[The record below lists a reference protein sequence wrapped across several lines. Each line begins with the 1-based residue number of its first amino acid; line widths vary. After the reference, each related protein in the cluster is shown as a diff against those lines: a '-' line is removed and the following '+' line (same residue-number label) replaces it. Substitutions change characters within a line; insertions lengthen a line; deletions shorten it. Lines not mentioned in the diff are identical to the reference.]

1 MTGALCRNFYS
12 ICWVEIVAIF
22 WLLWHQIV
30 CLITHVYGYDVQ
42 TIFVHFWPFM
52 SFCENDE
59 ICVCVLYPMEEWMR
73 KNKRK
78 QARMTEIKWERVK
91 NERAGSRE
99 PKRQRNGLTK
109 IGNVASSA
117 FGVLNLPSF
126 WGRLLCDEW
135 SAISSMWSTITEIIR
150 NRNIVRRCL

>member
-1 MTGALCRNFYS
+1 MPMTGALCRNFYS
-12 ICWVEIVAIF
+12 ICWLEIVAIF

-52 SFCENDE
+52 SFCENNE
-59 ICVCVLYPMEEWMR
+59 ICVCVLYPMEKCKRMR
-73 KNKRK
+73 KNERN
-78 QARMTEIKWERVK
+78 QAKTSENERV
-91 NERAGSRE
+91 APRE
-99 PKRQRNGLTK
+99 PKRQRSKMTK

-135 SAISSMWSTITEIIR
+135 SAISKMWSTITEIIR